1 MNAIVDSKAFKAAS
15 RVAVRLPKSF
25 GIAEVTE
32 LQFEQTSSDILGR
45 EKNDPAEVKRRWL
58 ALLDEMEA
66 MPGPGRIQKRE
77 PIIFRDD

>member
-1 MNAIVDSKAFKAAS
+1 MNAIVDSKAFKAGNS
-15 RVAVRLPKSF
+15 VAVRLPKSF
-25 GIAEVTE
+25 GIAEGAE
-32 LQFEQTSSDILGR
+32 LQREQASGDVLGR
-45 EKNDPAEVKRRWL
+45 EKSDPAEVKRRWL